1 MSRTDL
7 LEAIDR
13 DQEQLV
19 DFLRRLVRAPSP
31 NPPGDTR
38 EAADVVSA
46 FLEQRGV
53 ESAIVAPQETM
64 PNVVSEFSG
73 SDVGDRLVM
82 NGHLDVF
89 PVGDGA
95 GWDRDPWS
103 GDLEEGCVLG
113 RGTTDMKAGTA
124 ASVIAFSYLHRYRQ
138 KLRGSLALTAV
149 SDEETGGKYGSRW
162 LLENDTRWQ
171 GDCMIN
177 AEPGSLHTIRF
188 AEKGTLRI
196 TFIVRTAG
204 AHGAYVHRTDS
215 ASRLAA
221 ALIAR
226 LAVVETMAP
235 DLPPDLAAHMARA
248 DVRSALDAAMGSGA
262 ADIAT
267 RPTLN
272 IGVVQAGLK
281 VNMIPDHC
289 RVEADIR
296 LPMGLKAE
304 QVLTVIAGILEDF
317 PPIEMSVQEAASNP
331 AAYCAHDH
339 RMVGLLAG
347 NAEAVTGTRPVA
359 VPSLGATDCK
369 FWRYR
374 NVPAYVYGPAPGR
387 MAMTNESVPVSE
399 FMAVIKTHTLAAW
412 DFLGGQD

>member
-7 LEAIDR
+7 LKAIDQ
-13 DQEQLV
+13 DQDELI

-38 EAADVVSA
+38 EAAGIVSA
-46 FLEQRGV
+46 FLAEKGV
-53 ESAIVAPQETM
+53 EFCVIAPMASM
-64 PNVVSEFSG
+64 PNIVSEFEG
-73 SDVGDRLVM
+73 GDAGERLVM

-95 GWDRDPWS
+95 GWVRDPWS
-103 GDLEEGCVLG
+103 GDLVEGCIHG
-113 RGTTDMKAGTA
+113 RGTIDMKAGTA
-124 ASVIAFSYLHRYRQ
+124 ASIIAFCYLHRYRSQ
-138 KLRGSLALTAV
+138 LRGSLALTTV

-162 LLENDTRWQ
+162 LLESDPRWR

-196 TFIVRTAG
+196 TFTVRTAG
-204 AHGAYVHRTDS
+204 AHGAYLHRTES
-215 ASRLAA
+215 ASRIAAALISRLAA
-221 ALIAR
+221 
-226 LAVVETMAP
+226 VEDMKP
-235 DLPPDLAAHMARA
+235 DLPPDLNAHLARA
-248 DVRSALDAAMGSGA
+248 DVRDALDAAMGRGA

-267 RPTLN
+267 KLTLN

-289 RVEADIR
+289 HIEADIR

-304 QVLTVIAGILEDF
+304 QVLAVIAVILKDF
-317 PPIEMSVQEAASNP
+317 PQVEMSVQDAASNP

-339 RMVGLLAG
+339 RMVGLLAS
-347 NAEAVTGTRPVA
+347 NAETVTGIRPVA
-359 VPSLGATDCK
+359 VPALGATDCK
-369 FWRYR
+369 FLRFS
-374 NVPAYVYGPAPGR
+374 VIPAYVYGPAPDR
-387 MAMTNESVPVSE
+387 VAMTDESVQVTV
-399 FMAVIKTHTLAAW
+399 FMAVIKTHMLSAW
-412 DFLGGQD
+412 DYLGGKG